1 MRFIQKHQE
10 PSEFDT
16 WKQQSNADWQPN
28 WENFQKPEKITVHNA
43 LLEEQ
48 GYICCYC
55 GQLIDRATSHIEHFQ
70 PRTHYPELS
79 LSYGNFLASCPGY
92 PTDENP
98 QTQPPKL
105 PQEFCGQKKGAW
117 YETDLT
123 VSPLDRDCTS
133 YFRYTEVGEILPT
146 KETPKAKAAGVTIQ
160 ELGLNHAVLT
170 LSRKRIIDGVLQ
182 NIESLTTQEIQQL
195 IDLYDR
201 PDTSGKFTPFCAA
214 IIYRLQAEL
223 NFRPNNPSK

>member
-1 MRFIQKHQE
+1 MRFIQKRQE
-10 PSEFDT
+10 PSEFVT
-16 WKQQSNADWQPN
+16 WKQKANVDWQPN
-28 WENFQKPEKITVHNA
+28 WENFQKPEKAIVHNA

-48 GYICCYC
+48 GHICCYC
-55 GQLIDRATSHIEHFQ
+55 GQLIERASSHIEHFQ

-92 PTDENP
+92 STDENE
-98 QTQPPKL
+98 TIQPLKL

-117 YETDLT
+117 YEADLI
-123 VSPLDRDCTS
+123 VSPLHQDCVS

-146 KETPKAKAAGVTIQ
+146 KEIPKAKAARATIQ

-170 LSRKRIIDGVLQ
+170 LSRKRLIDGVLQ
-182 NIESLTTQEIQQL
+182 DIESLTAKEIQQL

-201 PDTSGKFTPFCAA
+201 PDSSGKFTPFCAA
-214 IIYRLQAEL
+214 IIYRLQDEL
-223 NFRPNNPSK
+223 NFR

>member
-1 MRFIQKHQE
+1 MRFIHKRQE
-10 PSEFDT
+10 PSAFAT
-16 WKQQSNADWQPN
+16 WKQKANADWQPN
-28 WENFQKPEKITVHNA
+28 WENFQKPEKIIVHNA

-48 GYICCYC
+48 GHICCYC
-55 GQLIDRATSHIEHFQ
+55 GQLIEPANSHIEHFQ

-92 PTDENP
+92 PTDENQ

-117 YETDLT
+117 SEPDLT
-123 VSPLDRDCTS
+123 VSPLDRDCAS

-146 KETPKAKAAGVTIQ
+146 KEIPKAKAAGVTIQ
-160 ELGLNHAVLT
+160 ELGLNHAVLR
-170 LSRKRIIDGVLQ
+170 LSRKRLIDGVLQ
-182 NIESLTTQEIQQL
+182 EIESLTTEEIQQL

-201 PDTSGKFTPFCAA
+201 PDRSGKFTPFCAA
-214 IIYRLQAEL
+214 IIYRLQDEL
-223 NFRPNNPSK
+223 NFRS